1 MNEDKNKSAIG
12 STLAPDAA
20 WLAKQ
25 APEAIIEP
33 DLPIVDP
40 HHHLWDRANH
50 RYLLDEL
57 LADTGSGHRVEATVF
72 VECTAFYR
80 AAGPTEMRP
89 VGEAEFVNGVAA
101 MSASG
106 FYGPMQACAGIVGH
120 ADLLRGAAARPVL
133 QALIAAG
140 NGRFRGIRHAAGW
153 DASKDIRNSHTNP
166 PQGLYGHADFREG
179 FAQLAPLGLSFE
191 AWQYHTQVPEVIDLA
206 RAFPSTS
213 IILNH
218 VGGPLG
224 VGPYAGRTEETYGF
238 WKRHIVELASCPNVT
253 VKLGGLG
260 MRIGM
265 VDFRVRETPPTS
277 SQIAEAWKPWIEPC
291 IEAYGASRCMF
302 ESNFPVDNYT
312 SSYAVLWNAF
322 KRLAQGA
329 TPAEKSALF
338 AGTARRV
345 YRL

>member
-166 PQGLYGHADFREG
+166 PQGLYGRADFREG

-191 AWQYHTQVPEVIDLA
+191 AWQYHTQLPEVIDLA
-206 RAFPSTS
+206 RVMHRRGRESQPFRAARNCGKVDRLDVNSEVFQQ
-213 IILNH
+213 H
-218 VGGPLG
+218 VRQHLAMDG
-224 VGPYAGRTEETYGF
+224 VSDMH
-238 WKRHIVELASCPNVT
+238 RHN
-253 VKLGGLG
+253 
-260 MRIGM
+260 M
-265 VDFRVRETPPTS
+265 
-277 SQIAEAWKPWIEPC
+277 
-291 IEAYGASRCMF
+291 
-302 ESNFPVDNYT
+302 
-312 SSYAVLWNAF
+312 
-322 KRLAQGA
+322 
-329 TPAEKSALF
+329 
-338 AGTARRV
+338 
-345 YRL
+345 